1 MPTGKATHSA
11 TISAPPQKIYDF
23 VAEASR
29 AKSFIPGLSR
39 IHNVQP
45 ATAQPGQTW
54 EYEFDWF
61 GLVISGNSKCTRSE
75 RPKLYEFQTITGNPS
90 TWTYKIEPKGSNA
103 QVTLDVQYEI
113 PGNVVARFASQPVF
127 EHRLEVRNDLTGA
140 MVRPVQPFSIRAAS
154 FE

>member
-11 TISAPPQKIYDF
+11 TISNPPQKVYDF

-29 AKSFIPGLSR
+29 ATSFIPGLSR

-61 GLVISGNSKCTRSE
+61 GLVVSGNSKCTRSE
-75 RPKLYEFQTITGNPS
+75 RPKVFEFQTITGNPS
-90 TWTYKIEPKGSNA
+90 TWTYKIEPNGKNA

-113 PGNVVARFASQPVF
+113 PGNVVARFASQPIF
-127 EHRLEVRNDLTGA
+127 EKMNQDRARVIISHLKTMLE
-140 MVRPVQPFSIRAAS
+140 S
-154 FE
+154 